1 MGLMME
7 RVKIGERFVGHG
19 FPVFVIAEAGI
30 NHNGDMGKA
39 RTLIEAAAEAGADA
53 VKFQSHLPKAEML
66 REGFTADYV
75 GGSLFKL
82 LTKVE
87 LSPEDH
93 FSLKEHAESS
103 GLIFLS
109 TPFSREAADL
119 LEVLDVSAFKVGSG
133 ELTNLPLLSHI
144 AGKGRPMIVSTG
156 MSEME
161 EIEEAVQSIRRLNS
175 QLVLMQCTSTYP
187 SRYEDVNL
195 GAISVLRE
203 RFQCPVGLSD
213 HSEGIY
219 AALGA
224 VALGAAVIEKHFTI
238 SRNWEGP
245 DQKASIEP
253 HELRELVKGV
263 RAVEKALGCRKTVVE
278 AELEVQR
285 MARESVVSLEVIP
298 EGATISEEMVWV
310 KRPGTG
316 IPARELQK
324 VIGRKARRHI
334 EANTMLRWGDLS

>member
-19 FPVFVIAEAGI
+19 FPVFIIAEAGI
-30 NHNGDMGKA
+30 NHNGDMEKA

-53 VKFQSHLPKAEML
+53 VKFQSHLPKEEML

-75 GGSLFKL
+75 GGSLFEV

-93 FSLKEHAESS
+93 HCLKEHAENS

-119 LEVLDVSAFKVGSG
+119 LELLGVSAFKVGSG

-161 EIEEAVQSIRRLNS
+161 EVEEAVQSIRRLNS

-219 AALGA
+219 TALGA
-224 VALGAAVIEKHFTI
+224 VALGGAVIEKHFTI

-263 RAVEKALGCRKTVVE
+263 RAVEKAMGSKKTVVE
-278 AELEVQR
+278 GELDVQR
-285 MARESVVSLEVIP
+285 MARESVVSLEAIP
-298 EGATISEEMVWV
+298 EGATILEEMVWV

-316 IPARELQK
+316 VPARELQE

-334 EANTMLRWGDLS
+334 EANTMLRWDDLS